1 MADNFNDYFEENT
14 QWVTGNS
21 AAPVVEPPKPPKS
34 RREMRKRRKNRQR
47 KRWLIAIV
55 VLVILGLVCG
65 GVYFGVR
72 HVNAVRAQNE
82 VNARLSEDYEGSG
95 TGSVSFTVESGEDA
109 LTIGRKLVKAGVVK
123 SAEAFANVVG
133 ANNVNLYPGTF
144 ELKKHMSNADAM
156 KILSDTSNAKGFF
169 DVKAG
174 ERVSDVIKGA
184 AEMTGIAESDFQS
197 IVDGDGSGILPSEA
211 NGKFEG
217 WLEPGQYDIKS
228 KTSAKEVLKM
238 MVDRRIEKLDSLGV
252 PTGAEREKILNMASI
267 AEAEVNQKDDYGKVV
282 RVILNRLAK
291 DMTLGM
297 DSTVAYGNNV
307 ESSQITQKMLDDSSN
322 KFNTRIQKGLP
333 PTPISNP
340 GDSAIQA
347 ALDPPQGDWLYFVT
361 TDLNSGTTE
370 FTDNADEFDKLVQKY
385 KANNK
390 NAN

>member
-47 KRWLIAIV
+47 KRWLIAVIVIV
-55 VLVILGLVCG
+55 VLGLVG
-65 GVYFGVR
+65 SGVYFGVR
-72 HVNAVRAQNE
+72 HISAVRAQNE
-82 VNARLSEDYEGSG
+82 VNARLTEDYEGPG
-95 TGSVSFTVESGEDA
+95 TGQVSFTVESGEDA

-184 AEMTGIAESDFQS
+184 AEMSGIAESDFQS

-211 NGKFEG
+211 NDKFEG

-228 KTSAKEVLKM
+228 KTSAKEILKM
-238 MVDRRIEKLDSLGV
+238 MVDRRIAKLDSLGA
-252 PTGAEREKILNMASI
+252 PTGSEREKILNMASI

-307 ESSQITQKMLDDSSN
+307 KSSQITQKMLDD
-322 KFNTRIQKGLP
+322 
-333 PTPISNP
+333 
-340 GDSAIQA
+340 
-347 ALDPPQGDWLYFVT
+347 
-361 TDLNSGTTE
+361 
-370 FTDNADEFDKLVQKY
+370 
-385 KANNK
+385 
-390 NAN
+390 

>member
-1 MADNFNDYFEENT
+1 M
-14 QWVTGNS
+14 
-21 AAPVVEPPKPPKS
+21 
-34 RREMRKRRKNRQR
+34 
-47 KRWLIAIV
+47 
-55 VLVILGLVCG
+55 
-65 GVYFGVR
+65 
-72 HVNAVRAQNE
+72 
-82 VNARLSEDYEGSG
+82 
-95 TGSVSFTVESGEDA
+95 
-109 LTIGRKLVKAGVVK
+109 
-123 SAEAFANVVG
+123 
-133 ANNVNLYPGTF
+133 
-144 ELKKHMSNADAM
+144 
-156 KILSDTSNAKGFF
+156 
-169 DVKAG
+169 KAG